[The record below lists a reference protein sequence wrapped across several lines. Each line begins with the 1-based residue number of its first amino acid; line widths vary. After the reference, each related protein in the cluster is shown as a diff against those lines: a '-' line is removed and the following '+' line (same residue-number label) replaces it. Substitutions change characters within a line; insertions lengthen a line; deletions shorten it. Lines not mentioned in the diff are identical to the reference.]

1 MMETVFLSN
10 TDKHYSKRALL
21 LKVDGDCLSV
31 FDVHDDMP
39 CLRSSSCCVRR
50 SKLFGFI
57 LVFIITACYMLS
69 GERKSLLIAPEVH
82 NVCLESVCTD
92 AVTQLL
98 QNIRT
103 KVTFKRRTLPDITE
117 LRKRETNMFSVI
129 PQKFLANFKNPCW
142 FEEQRGEVTADVY
155 ASNLYSRYSRQMH
168 SVFEYL
174 KSVFRER
181 LILHDGKIYRLRC
194 LPYFYIIGQPKC
206 GTTDLYER
214 LKLHPDVRLTALKE
228 PHWWSRKRFG
238 IVRPGEGLHSRFPV
252 EDYLDLFDVA
262 AHQIQK
268 RLQQNSSSNII
279 IGEASAS
286 TMWDNNAWLYLHDIS
301 TEAEP
306 PSLIQ
311 DFIHTL
317 QPEARF
323 IAILRDPVERLYSDY
338 LYFGTSN
345 KSSDDFHEK
354 VFESLQMF
362 DVCLQH
368 ASLRACVYNSTL
380 NNAMSVR
387 LQVGLYVMYVLD
399 WLSVFSREQL
409 LVLRLEDHASNPSC
423 SMNRIFRF
431 LQIGAVLKQRWREI
445 TKRPASNT
453 RRMSDRNLGPMRPV
467 TRELLEQFYAPFN
480 QKLSEV
486 LQDESFL
493 WDSRSEH
500 T

>member
-1 MMETVFLSN
+1 MNNTTS
-10 TDKHYSKRALL
+10 TDKHCSKRALL
-21 LKVDGDCLSV
+21 LKVDGDCWSV
-31 FDVHDDMP
+31 FGHMP
-39 CLRSSSCCVRR
+39 RLRSSSCCVRH

-57 LVFIITACYMLS
+57 LVFVIASCYMLS
-69 GERKSLLIAPEVH
+69 GERKSLSITPEAH
-82 NVCLESVCTD
+82 NVCLESVCAD

-98 QNIRT
+98 QSIRT
-103 KVTFKRRTLPDITE
+103 KVTFKRRTLPDVTE

-129 PQKFLANFKNPCW
+129 PQKFLAHVKNPCW
-142 FEEQRGEVTADVY
+142 FEEQRGDVTADPY
-155 ASNLYSRYSRQMH
+155 ASNLYSRYSRQN

-174 KSVFRER
+174 KSAFRER
-181 LILHDGKIYRLRC
+181 LILRDGKLARLRC
-194 LPYFYIIGQPKC
+194 LPHFYIIGQPKC

-238 IVRPGEGLHSRFPV
+238 IIHPGEALQARIPL

-262 AHQIQK
+262 AHQIQT

-286 TMWDNNAWLYLHDIS
+286 TMWDNNAWLYLHDNS

-311 DFIHTL
+311 DFIHAL
-317 QPEARF
+317 QPEAQF

-338 LYFGTSN
+338 LYFGTGH
-345 KSSDDFHEK
+345 KSSDDFHER
-354 VFESLQMF
+354 VCESLQMF

-387 LQVGLYVMYVLD
+387 VQVGLYVMYVLD

-409 LVLRLEDHASNPSC
+409 LLLRLEDHASNPSR

-431 LQIGAVLKQRWREI
+431 LQIGAVSRQRQREI
-445 TKRPASNT
+445 TKRSAANT
-453 RRMSDRNLGPMRPV
+453 RRTSDRSLGPMRAV

-486 LQDESFL
+486 LQDDSFL